1 MLDLLWGTSRSPS
14 QSFGLFVQK
23 PGTEG
28 IYSRWYS
35 LDTPE
40 NVINEDL
47 KEVEKYHVWFSV
59 CSRRTGLSEKTRG
72 KEADITGMPCV
83 WADFDYA
90 SPTGAHAKKGLPSK
104 AQVEDSIMA
113 LAFGPSII
121 INSGYGYHCYWKF
134 TDPWFFNPGNF
145 HDVKTYSENFQTWLR
160 GQIAFKI
167 DSTADLP
174 RMLRYPNTV
183 NWKDPKIPR
192 PVIILADKGPQYA
205 RGEIAKLWG
214 THMVTTGLPPERP
227 TKGGATSA
235 QLRPFDAAEVTLRL
249 STGTQNPVLAKR
261 IVNGK
266 PLGEPGERNAM
277 CNKAA
282 NLLAFMSRKAL
293 GMSTTVD
300 DLFDML
306 TPSYTAMAMDVSAG
320 EDNPPPTE
328 GQIRRMLDRALDK
341 AAEAA
346 AEEAAAEVPAPVYTE
361 EDVQQFAESIGITPE
376 SFNKRWI
383 IAYNGNYFTFVKGEY
398 RLKPWSKQDLLVSL
412 RQDLSGVPDINWKV
426 ATANGGE
433 RDKNAS
439 EIVLHYGTT
448 ANDIKKSLVAQKS
461 YYDDKIDTFVLAS
474 APLAKLEPEYNIEIE
489 KWLHLLGGDQK
500 EILLDWIASVTDLS
514 KPSAALYLSGHHGA
528 GKTMLAHGLAKLW
541 QTGTYTELNSIS
553 KYNANISR
561 SPLIFGDEQIPK
573 NVDITST
580 LRRYIANSSH
590 QIEEKFMPVITLEGC
605 VRVLLAANNDE
616 LLSEANQNNNL
627 MDIEAIAQRFNHISV
642 DDSASKYLASIGGRT
657 HTESWVDGCRI
668 ARFALWLKASRTA
681 KLGAR
686 FLNEGQRTEFHS
698 NMLASGDKP
707 SQVVEALGT
716 AFSKPA
722 KGIVTGQGFALVN
735 SQALFEHWDE
745 FSSAKRPYDAV
756 HGLGKI
762 LKRLSKNQQVRVRT
776 TSGQHRYFVVDWEFV
791 LQHCEKNGF
800 NVTFARKRITDG
812 VLAGEF
818 NNAIA
823 VMEGASNKDT
833 IH

>member
-14 QSFGLFVQK
+14 QSFGLFAQK

-40 NVINEDL
+40 SVINEDL
-47 KEVEKYHVWFSV
+47 KEAEKYHVWFSV

-113 LAFGPSII
+113 LAFGPSVI

-134 TDPWFFNPGNF
+134 TDPWFFDPGHF
-145 HDVKTYSENFQTWLR
+145 HDAKTYSENFQTYLR
-160 GQIAFKI
+160 SQIPFKI

-174 RMLRYPNTV
+174 RMLRYPGTN
-183 NWKDPKIPR
+183 NWKDPQQER
-192 PVIILADKGPQYA
+192 PVLIVADKGPQYA

-214 THMVTTGLPPERP
+214 ASVSVPSLPQERP
-227 TKGGATSA
+227 TKGGAASA

-341 AAEAA
+341 AADA
-346 AEEAAAEVPAPVYTE
+346 AEKEAVNAPPPPYTE
-361 EDVQQFAESIGITPE
+361 TEVEKFANDAGIPKE
-376 SFNKRWI
+376 EFGKRWI
-383 IAYNGNYFTFVKGEY
+383 MAYKDNYFTFVKGEY
-398 RLKPWSKQDLLVSL
+398 HLEPWSKHNLLAALHQDL
-412 RQDLSGVPDINWKV
+412 DPVPEIHWKK

-433 RDKNAS
+433 VDKLAAD
-439 EIVLHYGTT
+439 IVREYGTIVR
-448 ANDIKKSLVAQKS
+448 NVKKSLVAQKS
-461 YYDDKIDTFVLAS
+461 YYDAPTETFVLAS
-474 APLAKLEPEYNIEIE
+474 APLAKLEPEYNGEIE

-590 QIEEKFMPVITLEGC
+590 QIEEKFMPIITLEGC

-642 DDSASKYLASIGGRT
+642 DDVASKYLASIGGRS

-722 KGIVTGQGFALVN
+722 KGIVAGQGFALVN

-776 TSGQHRYFVVDWEFV
+776 AAGQHRYFVVDWEFV

-800 NVTFARKRITDG
+800 NIAFAKKRITDG
-812 VLAGEF
+812 VLADEF

-823 VMEGASNKDT
+823 VMEGASNRDT